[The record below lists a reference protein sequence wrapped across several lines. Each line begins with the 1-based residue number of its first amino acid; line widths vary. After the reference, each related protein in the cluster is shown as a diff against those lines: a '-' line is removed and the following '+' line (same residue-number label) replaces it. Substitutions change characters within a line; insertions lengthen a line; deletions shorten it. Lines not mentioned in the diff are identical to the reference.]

1 MKEYLDKKRDATLT
15 DEMLREKYKTDYDE
29 IGFVKVTQV
38 TVSIANQL
46 VSFFLIMIMVVTF

>member
-1 MKEYLDKKRDATLT
+1 
-15 DEMLREKYKTDYDE
+15 MLRAFFENLYKTDYED
-29 IGFVKVTQV
+29 IGLVKVTQI